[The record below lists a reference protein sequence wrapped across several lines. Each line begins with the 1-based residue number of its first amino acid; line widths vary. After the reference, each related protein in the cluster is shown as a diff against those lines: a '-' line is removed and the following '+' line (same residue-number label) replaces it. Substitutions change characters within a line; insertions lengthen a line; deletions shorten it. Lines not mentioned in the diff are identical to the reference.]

1 MRGRAG
7 AVARAAAQTP
17 GVLVTVLRGIGWMG
31 EARLALQMSRSVR
44 VKIKLLHGQHAEVSL
59 I

>member
-31 EARLALQMSRSVR
+31 EARLALRMSRSVR
-44 VKIKLLHGQHAEVSL
+44 VKIISCY
-59 I
+59 